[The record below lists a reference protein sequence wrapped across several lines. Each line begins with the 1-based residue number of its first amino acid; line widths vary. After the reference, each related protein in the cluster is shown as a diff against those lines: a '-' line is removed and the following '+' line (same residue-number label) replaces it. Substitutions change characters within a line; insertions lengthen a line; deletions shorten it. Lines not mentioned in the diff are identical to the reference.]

1 MSGHWHDVC
10 SFTSVHRLY
19 KLWNYSLQTSDF
31 TVAASVFHIQ
41 SMLKKQSHPVTVV
54 KQPTENVGFLDNSIK
69 QSTNTTFIDKKSYIS
84 KQ

>member
-1 MSGHWHDVC
+1 MMFAVLPLSTACISFEIIVC
-10 SFTSVHRLY
+10 
-19 KLWNYSLQTSDF
+19 KTSDF

-54 KQPTENVGFLDNSIK
+54 KQPTENVGFLDNSLK